1 MTTSSNIYINFVQT
15 LRILKITREI
25 KTAILVIASI
35 LLFIWGYS
43 FLKGRDLFTNYKTL
57 YVEYDNVE
65 GLAAS
70 APVTLNGLVIGK
82 VTKISI
88 NETTGKLLIELQL
101 KTDFLI
107 SKTSKASL
115 YSPGVI
121 SGKQIAILPNF
132 ADKEEAV
139 DGQTL
144 EADVQ
149 LGLTD
154 RLGTQIQPLQQKLDK
169 LLGDVDVLVLGVNNV
184 LDKKGQDDLKG
195 ALENLNHT
203 LKQFHQASKSIN
215 SILDTNKGQ
224 INGVVTNFNKMSN
237 NFSKISDSLNKA
249 DLGKTVRNLN
259 QTLAKV
265 DGIMSNLNSGK
276 GTAGK
281 LLNDDALYN
290 NLSKTSKELELLL
303 QDVRLYPTRYVNVSL
318 FGKKNKP
325 YVAPKDSTSTTKK

>member
-1 MTTSSNIYINFVQT
+1 M
-15 LRILKITREI
+15 KITREI

-43 FLKGRDLFTNYKTL
+43 FLKGRDLFTNYQTL

-65 GLAAS
+65 DLPQS
-70 APVTLNGLVIGK
+70 APVTLNGLGIGK
-82 VTKISI
+82 VSKITI
-88 NETTGKLLIELQL
+88 NETTGKLLVELQL
-101 KTDFLI
+101 KTDFPI
-107 SKTSKASL
+107 SKTSKAAL
-115 YSPGVI
+115 YSPSLIG
-121 SGKQIAILPNF
+121 GKQIKIIPNL
-132 ADKEEAV
+132 ADKDPAV

-144 EADVQ
+144 EAAVE
-149 LGLTD
+149 LGLTES
-154 RLGTQIQPLQQKLDK
+154 LGGKIEPIQIKLD
-169 LLGDVDVLVLGVNNV
+169 LMLANINTLVSGLNNV
-184 LDKKGQDDLKG
+184 LDKKGQEDLKKS
-195 ALENLNHT
+195 LSELSQT
-203 LKQFHQASKSIN
+203 MEQFHRASGSLN

-224 INGVVTNFNKMSN
+224 INGVVTNFNKMSS
-237 NFSKISDSLNKA
+237 NFNKISDSLNKA

-290 NLSKTSKELELLL
+290 NLAKTSKELELLL

-325 YVAPKDSTSTTKK
+325 YVAPTDDAKTTNKK

>member
-1 MTTSSNIYINFVQT
+1 M
-15 LRILKITREI
+15 KITREI

-43 FLKGRDLFTNYKTL
+43 FLKGKDLFTNYKTL
-57 YVEYDNVE
+57 YVEYGNVE
-65 GLAAS
+65 DLAQS
-70 APVTLNGLVIGK
+70 APVTLNGLAIGK
-82 VTKISI
+82 VTKITI
-88 NETTGKLLIELQL
+88 NETTGRLLIELQL
-101 KTDFLI
+101 KTDFPI
-107 SKTSKASL
+107 SKTSKAALYAPSL
-115 YSPGVI
+115 IG
-121 SGKQIAILPNF
+121 GKQIKIIPNLE
-132 ADKEEAV
+132 DKDPAV

-144 EADVQ
+144 ESVVE
-149 LGLTD
+149 LGLTES
-154 RLGTQIQPLQQKLDK
+154 LGGKIEPIEQKLN
-169 LLGDVDVLVLGVNNV
+169 LMLANINTLVAGLNNV
-184 LDKKGQDDLKG
+184 LDKKGQEDLKRS
-195 ALENLNHT
+195 LSELSQT
-203 LKQFHQASKSIN
+203 MEQFHRASGSLN

-224 INGVVTNFNKMSN
+224 INGVVTNFNKMSS
-237 NFSKISDSLNKA
+237 NFNKISDSLNKA

-325 YVAPKDSTSTTKK
+325 YVAPEEEPKTTDKK

>member
-1 MTTSSNIYINFVQT
+1 M
-15 LRILKITREI
+15 KITREI

-43 FLKGRDLFTNYKTL
+43 FLKGKDLFTNYKTL
-57 YVEYDNVE
+57 YAEYDNVE
-65 GLAAS
+65 ELAQS
-70 APVTLNGLVIGK
+70 APVTINGLVVGK
-82 VTKISI
+82 VSKITI
-88 NETTGKLLIELQL
+88 NEVTGKLLVELQL
-101 KTDFLI
+101 KTDFPI

-115 YSPGVI
+115 YSASIIG
-121 SGKQIAILPNF
+121 GKQIAIVPNL
-132 ADKEEAV
+132 ADKTPAE
-139 DGQTL
+139 DGETL
-144 EADVQ
+144 QSEVK
-149 LGLTD
+149 LGLTES
-154 RLGTQIQPLQQKLDK
+154 LGGKLEPIEQKLNK
-169 LLGDVDVLVLGVNNV
+169 MLLNIDNLVTGLNNV
-184 LDKKGQDDLKG
+184 LDKKGQEDLKKSL
-195 ALENLNHT
+195 AELSQTME
-203 LKQFHQASKSIN
+203 QFHKASGTLN
-215 SILDTNKGQ
+215 TILDTNKGQ

-237 NFSKISDSLNKA
+237 NFNKISDSLNKA

-290 NLSKTSKELELLL
+290 NLAKTSKELELLL

-325 YVAPKDSTSTTKK
+325 YVAPTEDANSTDKK

>member
-1 MTTSSNIYINFVQT
+1 MK
-15 LRILKITREI
+15 LTREI

-43 FLKGRDLFTNYKTL
+43 FLKGRDLFANYKTL

-65 GLAAS
+65 DLSAS

-82 VTKISI
+82 VSKITIS
-88 NETTGKLLIELQL
+88 ETTGKLLVELQL
-101 KTDFLI
+101 KTDFPI
-107 SKTSKASL
+107 SKTSQASL
-115 YSPGVI
+115 YSPGLI
-121 SGKQIAILPNF
+121 GGKQIAIVPNM
-132 ADKEEAV
+132 ADKELAEE
-139 DGQTL
+139 GQML
-144 EADVQ
+144 VSNVK

-154 RLGTQIQPLQQKLDK
+154 SLGGKLEPLQQKLEK
-169 LLGDVDVLVLGVNNV
+169 MLLNIDVLVSGLNNV
-184 LDKKGQDDLKG
+184 LDKKGQEDIKK
-195 ALENLNHT
+195 T
-203 LKQFHQASKSIN
+203 LAELSQTMEQFHKAAGSIN
-215 SILDTNKGQ
+215 GILDTNKGQ
-224 INGVVTNFNKMSN
+224 INGVVTNFNKMSS
-237 NFSKISDSLNKA
+237 NFNKISDSLNKA

-290 NLSKTSKELELLL
+290 NLAKTSKELELLL

-325 YVAPKDSTSTTKK
+325 YVAPKQEEKTTPKN

>member
-1 MTTSSNIYINFVQT
+1 MK
-15 LRILKITREI
+15 LTREI

-43 FLKGRDLFTNYKTL
+43 FLKGKDLFTNYKTL
-57 YVEYDNVE
+57 YVEYNNVE
-65 GLAAS
+65 DLSQS
-70 APVTLNGLVIGK
+70 APVTINGLTVGK
-82 VTKISI
+82 VTKITI
-88 NETTGKLLIELQL
+88 NEVTGKLLVELQL
-101 KTDFLI
+101 KTDFPI

-115 YSPGVI
+115 YSPSLIG
-121 SGKQIAILPNF
+121 GKQIKILPNLE
-132 ADKEEAV
+132 DKDPAV

-144 EADVQ
+144 ESAVE
-149 LGLTD
+149 LGLTES
-154 RLGTQIQPLQQKLDK
+154 LGGKIEPIQQKLDLM
-169 LLGDVDVLVLGVNNV
+169 LLNINTLVAGLNNV
-184 LDKKGQDDLKG
+184 LDKQGQ
-195 ALENLNHT
+195 ENLKKSLAELSQT
-203 LKQFHQASKSIN
+203 MEQFHRASGSLN

-224 INGVVTNFNKMSN
+224 INGVVTNFNKMSS
-237 NFSKISDSLNKA
+237 NFNKISDSLNKA

-259 QTLAKV
+259 KTLAKV

-325 YVAPKDSTSTTKK
+325 YVAPAEDASSTTDKK